1 MLCRRCMVV
10 MKPGTTYEKK
20 KDERNSGDIVHQ
32 RFCQCPRC
40 KERIYNNSSNFQ
52 ETLET
57 MLKHN

>member
-1 MLCRRCMVV
+1 MVV

-20 KDERNSGDIVHQ
+20 DERNSGNIVHK

-52 ETLET
+52 EILET

>member
-20 KDERNSGDIVHQ
+20 DERNSGNIVHK

-52 ETLET
+52 EILET